1 MRSRALQR
9 LSNLNLHGLSSRG
22 RRTSLAKT
30 QHVISLQYS
39 NQLTLQHLD
48 DHVASNHHE
57 RHFSSK
63 SSQVSIKSSK
73 KASEQ
78 EILDKTKEILHSI
91 DLGSMQ
97 PQQISDAISL
107 IYLFTNRK
115 TIEGA
120 EMAEELLERI
130 IAEGRDGGNRS
141 AQVEAKLY
149 NAIIEAYA
157 KSKAFHGAATAE
169 ALLGRMMERSEHNQ
183 DAQDNGFVAAAPD
196 VVSYNSLMNVWG
208 QSGKEDAVSKA
219 EDLLAFLES
228 DDTPI
233 NPDSVTYNIMMN
245 TYANQVGEYGYAQ
258 KAEDILLLMTAL
270 QKEGNNSIHPDT
282 MSFNIVLKA
291 WKNSGGGVESAKRAE
306 DILRLMIKLYKDGH
320 YDVKPDKIS
329 FQTVVHAYM
338 KHGKNEA
345 LSEDIVDRL
354 EGIIKILF
362 DESGDLPRTRGIG
375 IGAVKKV
382 LEGIGYIGLPNA
394 GDRAKRILDS
404 MIKAHKA
411 GKSVDGP
418 DAMAFASVLNA
429 YFSNPKTVHTG
440 RLMMEDMI
448 QGKFSVLPTTY
459 SMNNL
464 LHHFCKEGDVASATD
479 LFQKMTQIA
488 REKGFDTMP
497 DSATFNM
504 MANMYFK
511 SKHTDS
517 TAKALSL
524 LDRFE
529 ESFDAKELKELDPF
543 VYNVIVN
550 KLTKS
555 RNPTLRDK
563 SYDVLMRMLERYD
576 KHQLEKEPETYIYNM
591 VLSSVT
597 KRYSAE
603 GAQKALVS
611 TALYHLDFNTS
622 IRNIAFQSLLLPYLV

>member
-1 MRSRALQR
+1 MRSSRTFQR
-9 LSNLNLHGLSSRG
+9 LSKLTRLGLSSRG
-22 RRTSLAKT
+22 GRTSIKT
-30 QHVISLQYS
+30 IQNVTSLHYS
-39 NQLTLQHLD
+39 TNQIQRLSSLQHLD
-48 DHVASNHHE
+48 AHADNHLE
-57 RHFSSK
+57 RHFSSQ
-63 SSQVSIKSSK
+63 SSRKLNQSPEKP
-73 KASEQ
+73 SEE
-78 EILDKTKEILHSI
+78 EIFDTTKEILHSI

-107 IYLFTNRK
+107 IYLFSNRK

-120 EMAEELLERI
+120 EMAEEVLERI

-141 AQVEAKLY
+141 ARVETKVY

-169 ALLGRMMERSEHNQ
+169 ALLERMMERSEHNQ
-183 DAQDNGFVAAAPD
+183 DAQGNGFLAAAPD
-196 VVSYNSLMNVWG
+196 IVSYNSLMNVWS

-219 EDLLAFLES
+219 EDLVAFLES

-233 NPDSVTYNIMMN
+233 NPDSVTYNIIMN

-306 DILRLMIKLYKDGH
+306 DILRLMIKLYNDGH
-320 YDVKPDKIS
+320 SDVKPDAIS

-345 LSEDIVDRL
+345 ISEEIVDRL
-354 EGIIKILF
+354 EGLVQVLL
-362 DESGDLPRTRGIG
+362 DESGNLARTRGIG
-375 IGAVKKV
+375 IGAVNKV
-382 LEGIGYIGLPNA
+382 LEGIAYIGLPNA
-394 GDRAKRILDS
+394 GDRAKSILDS
-404 MIKAHKA
+404 MIKAHDA
-411 GKSVDGP
+411 GNSVDGP

-429 YFSNPKTVHTG
+429 YLSNPKTVQKG
-440 RLMMEDMI
+440 QLMMEDML

-459 SMNNL
+459 SLNNL
-464 LHHFCKEGDVASATD
+464 LHLFCKEGDVGSAID

-488 REKGFDTMP
+488 HENGFDTLP

-511 SKHTDS
+511 SRHEDS
-517 TAKALSL
+517 AARALSL
-524 LDRFE
+524 LDQFE
-529 ESFDAKELKELDPF
+529 ESFDAKELNELDPF

-555 RNPTLRDK
+555 ESPTLRDA
-563 SYDVLMRMLERYD
+563 SYDVLMRMVERYD
-576 KHQLEKEPETYIYNM
+576 NDQLKKEPQTYIYNM

-597 KRYSAE
+597 KKHNAE

-611 TALYHLDFNTS
+611 ALHLFKTPFICKCN
-622 IRNIAFQSLLLPYLV
+622 NMC